1 MARYSHT
8 MEDELKKRN
17 LLVIGIAVAILV
29 SFGYGF
35 YATMGRLALAK
46 ERYLETYKELVGL
59 EQNQKEAELIQK
71 ELEKTTSEQE
81 EIMQA
86 LLAQTYEDKLKL
98 VIQFENI
105 AKSTGLEYDL
115 EILRELTEESIVEEK
130 QRIDRSRRKT
140 QEDEEKK
147 AVLEEKFPS
156 IIFNLNLKGDY
167 SEIVRFFEKL
177 LALPYYINI
186 DNFNVT
192 RKISPGENSYAG
204 VEVISQIT
212 VFTR

>member
-1 MARYSHT
+1 
-8 MEDELKKRN
+8 MEDELRKRN
-17 LLVIGIAVAILV
+17 LLVTGIAVAILII
-29 SFGYGF
+29 FGYGF
-35 YATMGRLALAK
+35 YAIMGGLALAK
-46 ERYLETYKELVGL
+46 ERYLGTYKELAGL

-71 ELEKTTSEQE
+71 ELEKTTREQE

-105 AKSTGLEYDL
+105 AKNTGLEYDL

-130 QRIDRSRRKT
+130 ARLDRSRRKT

-156 IIFNLNLKGDY
+156 IIFNLKLKGDY
-167 SEIVRFFEKL
+167 TAVVKFFEKL
-177 LALPYYINI
+177 WALPYYINI
-186 DNFNVT
+186 DSFNIA
-192 RKISPGENSYAG
+192 RKISPGENVYAG

>member
-1 MARYSHT
+1 

-17 LLVIGIAVAILV
+17 LLVMGIAVVILII
-29 SFGYGF
+29 FGYGF
-35 YATMGRLALAK
+35 YAVMRGLASAK
-46 ERYLETYKELVGL
+46 ERYLETYKELIGL

-71 ELEKTTSEQE
+71 ELAKTTYEQE
-81 EIMQA
+81 EIMRA

-105 AKSTGLEYDL
+105 AKNTGLEYDL
-115 EILRELTEESIVEEK
+115 EILRELTEESIVEE
-130 QRIDRSRRKT
+130 RARLDRSRRKT
-140 QEDEEKK
+140 QEDDEQK

-156 IIFNLNLKGDY
+156 IIFSLKLKGDY
-167 SEIVRFFEKL
+167 TAIVKFFEKL
-177 LALPYYINI
+177 WALPYYINI
-186 DNFNVT
+186 DNFNIT
-192 RKISPGENSYAG
+192 RKISPGENLYAG